1 METIVQIAQ
10 LLLALSILVGI
21 HEGGHMLTAKMFGM
35 KVEKF
40 FIGFPPTIFSF
51 KKGETEY
58 GLGAIPLG
66 GFVKISG
73 MIDESMD
80 KEQMAKPPQPWEFRS
95 KPAWQR
101 LIVMLGGVIVNVI
114 AGVIAMVI
122 LTYNTGDEYI
132 PSEVI
137 FENGI
142 EALDYGKEF
151 GFQTGDIVLDIN
163 GKSYERFRDITNPS
177 AFLDSDPFYTV
188 LRNGERIKISIPRD
202 ALDIMSKDKS
212 FSFNYLVPR
221 RPFVVRYQFND
232 EEYMAKSM
240 AYQAGI
246 KEDDRI
252 VEISGL
258 PIGYIDEVRPALAPF
273 AGDSVSLKVNRG
285 GEFIDFRLPVNSDTT
300 IGAVLTST
308 IKAARKDYSFGEAV
322 TKGTGDAFGMVIL
335 NARAMGK
342 MFTGG
347 LSARSL
353 SGPIGIVEMFPK
365 TWDWNKFWFT
375 TGFISMILAFMN
387 LLPIPALDGGHVMFL
402 LYEMI
407 SGKAPSDKFLEG
419 AQKVGMIILLGLMV
433 FVFGNDILKLFGI

>member
-80 KEQMAKPPQPWEFRS
+80 KEAMAKPPQPWEFRS

-101 LIVMLGGVIVNVI
+101 LIVMLGGIIVNVV
-114 AGVIAMVI
+114 AGVISMII
-122 LTYNTGDEYI
+122 LTYNTGDQYI
-132 PSEVI
+132 PGEVI
-137 FENGI
+137 QEYGI
-142 EALDYGKEF
+142 EALEYGEQF
-151 GFQTGDIVLDIN
+151 GFQTGDIVLDVN
-163 GKSYERFRDITNPS
+163 GESYDRLSDITNPS
-177 AFLDSDPFYTV
+177 VFLESDGYYTV
-188 LRNGERIKISIPRD
+188 LRNGEKVKLSIPKN
-202 ALDIMSKDKS
+202 ALDIMSEDKA
-212 FSFNYLVPR
+212 FRVNYIIPR
-221 RPFVVRYQFND
+221 RPFEIKYFDDQ
-232 EEYMAKSM
+232 
-240 AYQAGI
+240 AYKDTSIAYNAGI
-246 KEDDRI
+246 EENDKI
-252 VEISGL
+252 VEIGGTV
-258 PIGYIDEVRPALAPF
+258 INYIDEVKPALAAY
-273 AGDSVSLKVNRG
+273 AGDSVSLKVQRN
-285 GEFIDFRLPVNSDTT
+285 GELLDYRLAVNPDTT
-300 IGAVLTST
+300 IGTILSST
-308 IKAARKDYSFGEAV
+308 IEFAVKDYTFSEAV
-322 TKGTGDAFGMVIL
+322 SKGTADAFGLVIL

-347 LSARSL
+347 LSARNL
-353 SGPIGIVEMFPK
+353 SGPIGIVNMFPK
-365 TWDWNKFWFT
+365 TWDWNAFWYT
-375 TGFISMILAFMN
+375 TAFISMILAFMN

-402 LYEMI
+402 LFEMI
-407 SGKAPSDKFLEG
+407 SGKTPSDKFLEG
-419 AQKVGMIILLGLMV
+419 AQKVGMIILLLLMI

>member
-101 LIVMLGGVIVNVI
+101 LIVMLGGIIVNVV
-114 AGVIAMVI
+114 AGVIAMII
-122 LTYNTGDEYI
+122 LTYNTGDEYV
-132 PSEVI
+132 PSEVVLKS
-137 FENGI
+137 GI
-142 EALDYGKEF
+142 QAFDYGEQF
-151 GFQTGDIVLDIN
+151 GFQTGDIILDIN
-163 GKSYERFRDITNPS
+163 GKSYERFSEITNP
-177 AFLDSDPFYTV
+177 AVFLESDAYYTV
-188 LRNGERIKISIPRD
+188 MRDGQRMKIEVPSD
-202 ALDIMSKDKS
+202 ALDIMSKDKG
-212 FSFNYLVPR
+212 FRNNFVNPRLPFLVAYPS
-221 RPFVVRYQFND
+221 D
-232 EEYMAKSM
+232 KE
-240 AYQAGI
+240 YQASSNAKNAGI
-246 KEDDRI
+246 LMGDKIDY
-252 VEISGL
+252 
-258 PIGYIDEVRPALAPF
+258 IGDTKIDFWDQMRPTLSQY
-273 AGDSVSLKVNRG
+273 AGQSVVLKVNRE
-285 GEFIDFRLPVNSDTT
+285 GETLEFNIPVNKDTT
-300 IGAVLTST
+300 IGIMVGST
-308 IKAARKDYSFGEAV
+308 LETATKDYTFGEAV
-322 TKGTGDAFGMVIL
+322 TKGTSEAFGMVIL

-365 TWDWNKFWFT
+365 TWDWNAFWFT

-402 LYEMI
+402 LYEMV

-419 AQKVGMIILLGLMV
+419 AQKVGMIILLALMV